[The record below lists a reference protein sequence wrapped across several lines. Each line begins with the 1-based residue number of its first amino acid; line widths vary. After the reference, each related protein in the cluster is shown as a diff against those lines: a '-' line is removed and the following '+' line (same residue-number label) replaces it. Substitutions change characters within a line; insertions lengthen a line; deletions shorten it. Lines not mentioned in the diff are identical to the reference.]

1 MKAPARQRGAA
12 ILAALVTV
20 ALVAGLSVAA
30 FWRQWRGIEVETA
43 GRQALQAEWLLAGAL
58 EWARGRVGED
68 GLRSPAL
75 DHPGEAWA
83 QPVQGLPLQA
93 FWAAGQSSPGQAP
106 KNIGDTGPRT
116 AADEA
121 RLSLV
126 IEDAQGRLN
135 LLNLLEGQAIS
146 PTWLAVFR
154 RLFERLG
161 LPPQQLELLAEQLRL
176 ANLGTTD
183 APPPARLP
191 LVPMRQADL
200 AWMGLTPA
208 TVDALQAHVSLLPGR
223 LPVNLNTAGPEVLGA
238 LLALEPAQVQ
248 QLVARRQAQPFASLA
263 ATGLART
270 DEQMQSVNSHFFEV
284 QAELQ
289 LGRQAPVTLRE
300 HALLQRDGRDVRT
313 LWQRRETPRPAAPAS
328 AAPKP

>member
-43 GRQALQAEWLLAGAL
+43 GRQALQAEWLLAGAI
-58 EWARGRVGED
+58 EWARGRVGDD
-68 GLRSPAL
+68 GQRSPAV
-75 DHPGEAWA
+75 DHLGEAWA
-83 QPVQGLPLQA
+83 QPVQAMPLQA
-93 FWAAGQSSPGQAP
+93 LGAQALAANTDSPARMDA
-106 KNIGDTGPRT
+106 DT
-116 AADEA
+116 ADEA
-121 RLSLV
+121 RWSLV
-126 IEDAQGRLN
+126 LEDAQGRLN
-135 LLNLLEGQAIS
+135 VLNLLEGQAIS
-146 PTWLAVFR
+146 PRWLTVFR
-154 RLFERLG
+154 RLFDRLG
-161 LPPQQLELLAEQLRL
+161 LPPQQLDLLAEQLRL
-176 ANLGTTD
+176 ANLGTTE
-183 APPPARLP
+183 APPLARLP

-200 AWMGLTPA
+200 AWLGLTPA

-223 LPVNLNTAGPEVLGA
+223 LQVNLNTAGPEVLGA

-289 LGRQAPVTLRE
+289 LVRQAPVTLRE